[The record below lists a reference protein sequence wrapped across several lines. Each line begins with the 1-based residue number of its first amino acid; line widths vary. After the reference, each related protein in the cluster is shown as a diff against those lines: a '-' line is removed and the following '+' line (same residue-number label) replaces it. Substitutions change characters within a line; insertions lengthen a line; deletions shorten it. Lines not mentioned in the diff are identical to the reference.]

1 MRGKG
6 QEGHYH
12 MMSLE
17 TLERDHIIRVL
28 RHTRGNVSQAAR
40 VLGIGRLTIYK
51 KLKTFALDAKDFK
64 D

>member
-1 MRGKG
+1 
-6 QEGHYH
+6 